1 MSDKAPLQQILEG
14 QSNGVTIAADDSFI
28 IGEVKEAGVVTGAS
42 FTPEAASTGD
52 NTNFR
57 TFTVVN
63 KGQSGS
69 GTAVVGTIALL
80 TGNNLV
86 AFDEKAFVLSVTPA
100 DLVVAAGDILAL
112 ASIHTASGLV
122 DPGGKVKVEIS
133 RS

>member
-80 TGNNLV
+80 TG
-86 AFDEKAFVLSVTPA
+86 
-100 DLVVAAGDILAL
+100 
-112 ASIHTASGLV
+112 
-122 DPGGKVKVEIS
+122 
-133 RS
+133 